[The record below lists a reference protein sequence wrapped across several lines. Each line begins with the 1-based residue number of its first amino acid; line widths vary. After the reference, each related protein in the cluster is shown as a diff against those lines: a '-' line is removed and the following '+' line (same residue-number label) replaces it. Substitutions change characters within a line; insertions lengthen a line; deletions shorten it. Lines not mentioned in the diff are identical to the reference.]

1 MMQPQTAIHELFS
14 DPRQNNPRRKTR
26 NPGRTGGKRK
36 QTNPSLR
43 PPLEILSALLV
54 PITLLVLLWLIV
66 WGLTEN
72 TWFALQPG
80 LQPDHATT
88 ARFAQHT
95 NGTGQVQPHLELL
108 RPHTVPIAG
117 EA

>member
-1 MMQPQTAIHELFS
+1 MMQSQTAIHELFS

-26 NPGRTGGKRK
+26 NPGRPRSKQN
-36 QTNPSLR
+36 QTNQWLHS
-43 PPLEILSALLV
+43 PLKILSALLL

-88 ARFAQHT
+88 SRFTQHS
-95 NGTGQVQPHLELL
+95 NGTGQVQPRLELL
-108 RPHTVPIAG
+108 RPHNVLIAG

>member
-26 NPGRTGGKRK
+26 NPGRTAGKRK

-43 PPLEILSALLV
+43 SPLEILSALLL

-72 TWFALQPG
+72 TWVALQPG
-80 LQPDHATT
+80 LQPDHAAT
-88 ARFAQHT
+88 ARFAQPT
-95 NGTGQVQPHLELL
+95 NGTGQVQPHLEWL
-108 RPHTVPIAG
+108 RPHNVPIAG